1 MQVEIEKTELLKM
14 ISLAQTVAEK
24 RANMPNLVNL
34 LFEAQQDTLHVYATD
49 LEISLATK
57 ASAKVLKPGRV
68 TVHAKHIF
76 EIIKELNDLPVRLTA
91 VDNSWV
97 QIQQKRY
104 SSKLHCCDP
113 NQYPVFPVVGSCEFL
128 KIPGQTLKE
137 MIAKVIFSVSNDDTR
152 YHLNGVYLE
161 RFWKDSIFNLRMAAT
176 DGHRL
181 AVVSKAVDGVNCS
194 EDPSKLFGVI
204 IPRKGVHELNKILET
219 VDNSVELAIEGAQL
233 VVKHNETVLLIRLIE
248 GRYPNYQ
255 QLIPQNINHNI
266 ILPREP
272 FFTSIKRVSFH
283 AHQKS
288 KSVVIEVSTAKM
300 LISSNNSEL
309 GEASDEIEVSYEGPG
324 FKVNLNA
331 RYLMEI
337 LAATNSE
344 LVDLQLKDTNSPL
357 IVRPHG
363 ETNYTCVVMPMRF

>member
-1 MQVEIEKTELLKM
+1 MQVEIEKSELLRM

-34 LFEAQQDTLHVYATD
+34 LFEAEDGVLKVYATD
-49 LEISLATK
+49 LEISLAAQ
-57 ASAKVLKPGRV
+57 ASAQVIKSGKV
-68 TVHAKHIF
+68 TVNAKHIF
-76 EIIKELNDLPVRLTA
+76 EIVKELNDLPVKLSS
-91 VDNSWV
+91 VDRSWL

-104 SSKLHCCDP
+104 SSKLHTSNP
-113 NQYPVFPVVGSCEFL
+113 EEFPLFPVVGSCEFV
-128 KIPGQTLKE
+128 KVSSQTLKE
-137 MIAKVIFSVSNDDTR
+137 MISKVIFSVSNDDTR

-161 RFWKDSIFNLRMAAT
+161 RFWKESQFHFRMVAT

-181 AVVSKAVDGVNCS
+181 AVVSKTIEGVS
-194 EDPSKLFGVI
+194 VADDPAKLFGVI

-219 VDNSVELAIEGAQL
+219 VDNSVEIAIEGAQL
-233 VVKHNETVLLIRLIE
+233 VVKHGNTVLLIRLIE

-255 QLIPQNINHNI
+255 QLIPQTINHSLV
-266 ILPREP
+266 LPREH

-288 KSVVIEVSTAKM
+288 KSVVIEVAPAKM

-309 GEASDEIEVSYEGPG
+309 GEASDELEVSYEGEG

-337 LAATNSE
+337 LSATQSE
-344 LVDLQLKDTNSPL
+344 LVDLQLKDVNSPL

-363 ETNYTCVVMPMRF
+363 ESNYTCVVMPMRF

>member
-34 LFEAQQDTLHVYATD
+34 LFEAEDDTLKVYATD

-57 ASAKVLKPGRV
+57 APAKVLKSGRV

-76 EIIKELNDLPVRLTA
+76 EIVKELNDLPIKLTA
-91 VDNSWV
+91 LDNSWI

-104 SSKLHCCDP
+104 SSKLHGSDP
-113 NQYPVFPVVGSCEFL
+113 NEYPVFPVIGSCEFT
-128 KIPGQTLKE
+128 KIPAQSLRE

-161 RFWKDSIFNLRMAAT
+161 RFCTDGQFNLRMAAT

-181 AVVSKAVDGVNCS
+181 AVISKIVEGATVT

-204 IPRKGVHELNKILET
+204 IPRKGVHELSKILET
-219 VDNSVELAIEGAQL
+219 VDNSVELAVEGAQL
-233 VVKHNETVLLIRLIE
+233 VVIHGDTVLLIRLIE

-255 QLIPQNINHNI
+255 QLIPQTINHNI

-283 AHQKS
+283 APQKS
-288 KSVVIEVSTAKM
+288 KSVVIDVITSKM
-300 LISSNNSEL
+300 IITSNNTDL
-309 GEASDEIEVSYEGPG
+309 GEASDEIEVAYEGPG

-337 LAATNSE
+337 LGASNTE
-344 LVDLQLKDTNSPL
+344 LVDLQLRDTNSPL

-363 ETNYTCVVMPMRF
+363 DTNYTCVVMPMRF

>member
-1 MQVEIEKTELLKM
+1 MQVEIEKTALLKM

-34 LFEAQQDTLHVYATD
+34 LFEADGDTLKVYATD
-49 LEISLATK
+49 LEISLAAK
-57 ASAKVLKPGRV
+57 APAKVLKSGKV
-68 TVHAKHIF
+68 TVNAKHIF
-76 EIIKELNDLPVRLTA
+76 EIVKELNELPIRLTA
-91 VDNSWV
+91 LDNAWI

-104 SSKLHCCDP
+104 SSKLHGSDP
-113 NQYPVFPVVGSCEFL
+113 NEYPVFPVIGSCEFI
-128 KIPGQTLKE
+128 KVPCITLKE

-152 YHLNGVYLE
+152 YHLNGVFLE
-161 RFWKDSIFNLRMAAT
+161 RFWINNQFHLRMAAT

-181 AVVSKAVDGVNCS
+181 AVVTKAVDNVNTT
-194 EDPSKLFGVI
+194 EDPTKLFGVI

-233 VVKHNETVLLIRLIE
+233 VVKHGETVLLIRLIE

-255 QLIPQNINHNI
+255 QLIPQTINHNI

-288 KSVVIEVSTAKM
+288 KSVVIDVSTSKM
-300 LISSNNSEL
+300 LISSNNTDL
-309 GEASDEIEVSYEGPG
+309 GEASDEIEVAYEGAG

-337 LAATNSE
+337 LSATNSE

-357 IVRPHG
+357 IIRPHG
-363 ETNYTCVVMPMRF
+363 ETSYTCVVMPMRF

>member
-14 ISLAQTVAEK
+14 IALAQTVAEK

-34 LFEAQQDTLHVYATD
+34 LFEAEGDILKVYATD
-49 LEISLATK
+49 LEISLA
-57 ASAKVLKPGRV
+57 ARAPAKVLKPGKV

-76 EIIKELNDLPVRLTA
+76 EIVKELNDLPVKLTSI
-91 VDNSWV
+91 DNSWL

-104 SSKLHCCDP
+104 SSKLHASNP
-113 NQYPVFPVVGSCEFL
+113 EEYPVFPVIGSCEFV
-128 KIPGQTLKE
+128 KVPSQTLKE

-161 RFWKDSIFNLRMAAT
+161 RYWKDSHFYFRMVAT

-181 AVVSKAVDGVNCS
+181 AVVSKSVDGVNLS
-194 EDPSKLFGVI
+194 DDPSKLFGVI

-233 VVKHNETVLLIRLIE
+233 VVRHGETVLLIRLIE

-255 QLIPQNINHNI
+255 QLIPQTINHNI

-288 KSVVIEVSTAKM
+288 KSVIIEVSTAKM
-300 LISSNNSEL
+300 LINSNNTEL
-309 GEASDEIEVSYEGPG
+309 GEASDELEVSYEGPG

-337 LAATNSE
+337 LSATNSE

>member
-1 MQVEIEKTELLKM
+1 MQVEIEKVELLKM

-34 LFEAQQDTLHVYATD
+34 LFEAEEDTLKVYATD
-49 LEISLATK
+49 LEISLAAKTT
-57 ASAKVLKPGRV
+57 AKVLKPGRV

-91 VDNSWV
+91 LDNSWV

-104 SSKLHCCDP
+104 SSKLHGSDP
-113 NQYPVFPVVGSCEFL
+113 REYPVFPVIGGCEFT
-128 KIPGQTLKE
+128 KIPAQTLRE
-137 MIAKVIFSVSNDDTR
+137 MISKVIFSVSNDDTR

-161 RFWKDSIFNLRMAAT
+161 RYWSNNQFNLRMVAT

-181 AVVSKAVDGVNCS
+181 AVVNRTVDGVTS
-194 EDPSKLFGVI
+194 GEDPTKLFGVI

-219 VDNSVELAIEGAQL
+219 VDNSVELSIEGAQL
-233 VVKHNETVLLIRLIE
+233 VVKHQDTILLIRLIE

-255 QLIPQNINHNI
+255 QLIPQTINHNI

-288 KSVVIEVSTAKM
+288 KSVLIEVSPSKM

-309 GEASDEIEVSYEGPG
+309 GDASDEIEVSYDGPG

-331 RYLMEI
+331 RYLLEI
-337 LAATNSE
+337 LAATSTE

-363 ETNYTCVVMPMRF
+363 DANYTCVVMPMRF

>member
-1 MQVEIEKTELLKM
+1 MKVEIEKQELLKI

-34 LFEAQQDTLHVYATD
+34 LFEASGEFLNVYATD

-57 ASAKVLKPGRV
+57 APAKVITEGRV
-68 TVHAKHIF
+68 TLHAKHIF
-76 EIIKELNDLPVRLTA
+76 EIVKDLNDFPIKLTSL
-91 VDNSWV
+91 NNQWV

-104 SSKLHCCDP
+104 SSKLNGSDP
-113 NQYPVFPVVGSCEFL
+113 NEYPVFPVIGSCEFT
-128 KIPGQTLKE
+128 KIPAQTLKE

-161 RFWKDSIFNLRMAAT
+161 SSWTNNNINLKMAAT

-181 AVVSKAVDGVNCS
+181 AVISKTVEGVILN
-194 EDPSKLFGVI
+194 EEPNKLFGVI

-219 VDNSVELAIEGAQL
+219 VDKSVELAIEGAQL
-233 VVKHNETVLLIRLIE
+233 VVKHGDTVLLIRLIE

-255 QLIPQNINHNI
+255 QLIPQIINHNI
-266 ILPREP
+266 ILPKEL
-272 FFTSIKRVSFH
+272 FFTAIKRVSFH

-288 KSVVIEVSTAKM
+288 KSVVIDVSSSKM
-300 LISSNNSEL
+300 LISSNNTDL
-309 GEASDEIEVSYEGPG
+309 GEASEEIQISYQGNG

-337 LAATNSE
+337 LTASN
-344 LVDLQLKDTNSPL
+344 N
-357 IVRPHG
+357 
-363 ETNYTCVVMPMRF
+363 VVYIEN

>member
-1 MQVEIEKTELLKM
+1 MQVEIEKTDLLKM

-34 LFEAQQDTLHVYATD
+34 LFEADQDMLKVYATD
-49 LEISLATK
+49 LEISLAAK
-57 ASAKVLKPGRV
+57 APAKVLKPGKV

-76 EIIKELNDLPVRLTA
+76 EIVKELNDIPVRLTA
-91 VDNSWV
+91 LDNSWI

-104 SSKLHCCDP
+104 NSKLHGSDP
-113 NQYPVFPVVGSCEFL
+113 REYPVFPVIGGCEFT
-128 KIPGQTLKE
+128 KIPAQTLKE
-137 MIAKVIFSVSNDDTR
+137 MIGKVIFSVSNDDTR

-161 RFWKDSIFNLRMAAT
+161 CFWNNEQFHLRMAAT

-181 AVVSKAVDGVNCS
+181 AVVTKSVEGVLVND
-194 EDPSKLFGVI
+194 DPSKLFGVI
-204 IPRKGVHELNKILET
+204 IPRKGVQELSKILET
-219 VDNSVELAIEGAQL
+219 VDNFVELSIEGAQL
-233 VVKHNETVLLIRLIE
+233 VVRHQDTVLLIRLIE

-255 QLIPQNINHNI
+255 QLIPQTINHNI

-288 KSVVIEVSTAKM
+288 KSVVIEVSPSKM

-309 GEASDEIEVSYEGPG
+309 GDASDELEVSYDGPG

-337 LAATNSE
+337 LSATHTE

-357 IVRPHG
+357 IVRPHADA
-363 ETNYTCVVMPMRF
+363 NYTCVVMPMRF

>member
-34 LFEAQQDTLHVYATD
+34 LFEAEDDTLKVYATD
-49 LEISLATK
+49 LEISLAAK
-57 ASAKVLKPGRV
+57 APAKVLKNGRV

-76 EIIKELNDLPVRLTA
+76 EIVKELNDLPIKLTA
-91 VDNSWV
+91 LDNSWI

-104 SSKLHCCDP
+104 SSKLHGSDP
-113 NQYPVFPVVGSCEFL
+113 NEYPVFPVVGSCEFT
-128 KIPGQTLKE
+128 KIPSQTLKE

-161 RFWKDSIFNLRMAAT
+161 RFWNNDQFHLRMAAT

-181 AVVSKAVDGVNCS
+181 AVVSKTVEGVVVI

-204 IPRKGVHELNKILET
+204 IPRKGVHELSKILET

-233 VVKHNETVLLIRLIE
+233 VVKHGDTVLLIRLIE

-255 QLIPQNINHNI
+255 QLIPQTINHNI

-272 FFTSIKRVSFH
+272 FFTAIKRVSFH

-288 KSVVIEVSTAKM
+288 KSVVIEVSTSKM
-300 LISSNNSEL
+300 LITSNNTDL
-309 GEASDEIEVSYEGPG
+309 GEASDEIEVAYEGPG

-337 LAATNSE
+337 LGASNTE
-344 LVDLQLKDTNSPL
+344 LVDLQLRDTNSPL

-363 ETNYTCVVMPMRF
+363 DTNYTCVVMPMRF